1 MENAT
6 LGIEYYREELEKAI
20 RSLHEAQ
27 EEIAA
32 LKEENAELCEQAFKV
47 REDEITIHCKHE
59 IKSID
64 IYFDK

>member
-6 LGIEYYREELEKAI
+6 LGIDYYREELEKAI

-47 REDEITIHCKHE
+47 REDELTIRCKHE

>member
-47 REDEITIHCKHE
+47 REDEIIIKCKHE

-64 IYFDK
+64 INFVR